1 MNLNS
6 EEERRSLRES
16 LKNTEDLNETVLCL
30 KHVLTHK
37 SPFALYVAT
46 ADRHD
51 CMWIFD
57 PETIYQMVGGEKTY
71 NKVYEELFPTKEEKA
86 VGVIFFI
93 LKKVGPIYSIRVDLE
108 TINEIIDELYN
119 EL

>member
-1 MNLNS
+1 MSLNS
-6 EEERRSLRES
+6 DEERRSLKES
-16 LKNTEDLNETVLCL
+16 LKNTEDLNETVSCL
-30 KHVLTHK
+30 EHILTHK

-46 ADRHD
+46 ADRRD

-57 PETIYQMVGGEKTY
+57 PETIYQMIGGEKTY
-71 NKVYEELFPTKEEKA
+71 DRIHEELFPTEEEKA

-108 TINEIIDELYN
+108 MINEIIDELYD